1 MMTNTISNQHKK
13 DETLY
18 EIVIGTW
25 CTLTYVIMLV
35 YVYACTYT
43 LLGSIYD

>member
-1 MMTNTISNQHKK
+1 MTDTISNQHNK

-35 YVYACTYT
+35 YVCACTYT
-43 LLGSIYD
+43 LLDNIHD